1 MRVSRDKKLE
11 NHEEE
16 IKIDDEDGSYKAGGA
31 MSFNQDFSLGEN
43 SIKGVDGGGDNLTF
57 AGGSEM

>member
-1 MRVSRDKKLE
+1 MRVSREKKVVE

-31 MSFNQDFSLGEN
+31 MSFKQDFSFPVVGERTFMYLLG
-43 SIKGVDGGGDNLTF
+43 K
-57 AGGSEM
+57 